1 MKDLVKKSL
10 LVSLGAASL
19 TKSKAEKVI
28 KGFVEKKAIT
38 AKDAKAVLNSV
49 IREAEKQRSRLM
61 GAGKTKGSELKKEA
75 LKMEKQLERLGRI
88 NAKKIVKLIEKELK

>member
-10 LVSLGAASL
+10 LIGLGAASL
-19 TKSKAEKVI
+19 TKSKAEKII
-28 KGFVEKKAIT
+28 KGFLKKKAIT

-49 IREAEKQRSRLM
+49 IREAEKQRSKLM
-61 GAGKTKGSELKKEA
+61 GAGKTKGGELKKEA
-75 LKMEKQLERLGRI
+75 LKMGKELEKLGRI